1 MATAT
6 ERQRLRDDIGA
17 NSSALSDSDA
27 DEIFVEAGETY
38 TDTASATVY
47 TRVIAIRRLLASAS
61 RLTSY
66 KQNESSES
74 LSDVFKHLQELLKHW
89 SGEVD
94 EAIRAN
100 SGAARFGS
108 VRRKPVRVREYP
120 ES

>member
-1 MATAT
+1 MATSAAD
-6 ERQRLRDDIGA
+6 RLRRDVGA
-17 NSSALSDSDA
+17 NSTALSDGDA
-27 DEIFVEAGETY
+27 DDLFDEAGETY
-38 TDTASATVY
+38 SDTASAY
-47 TRVIAIRRLLASAS
+47 AYARVLAIRGLLASSAK
-61 RLTSY
+61 LTSY

-108 VRRKPVRVREYP
+108 VRRKPARVREYP